1 MYTYKTVVKLHDT
14 DAAGLIFFS
23 NQFKMVHEA
32 YETLLESIGLG
43 FATLIRKKD
52 YFLPIVHAEADYQR
66 PLFVGDR
73 LVISVAVEHIGKT
86 SFTFTY
92 TLKRDSELVGTA
104 KTVHVTVDK
113 KTKKKIPLP
122 REMRKAVELIQKN

>member
-1 MYTYKTVVKLHDT
+1 MYTYKTTVKLHDT
-14 DAAGLIFFS
+14 DAAGLLFFS

-52 YFLPIVHAEADYQR
+52 YFLPIVHAESDYKK
-66 PLFVGDR
+66 PLFVADR
-73 LVISVAVEHIGKT
+73 LTIEVTVEHIGKT
-86 SFTFTY
+86 SFTFAY
-92 TLKRDSELVGTA
+92 TLRRDNEIVGTA

-113 KTKKKIPLP
+113 KTQKKVPLP
-122 REMRKAVELIQKN
+122 KEMRKAVELIKQN

>member
-52 YFLPIVHAEADYQR
+52 YFLPIVHAEADYKR